1 MESKEN
7 TACIPIKMLIYI
19 TRNYLFLSA
28 TFGIIYVYS
37 AEIYPTTTRAV
48 GIGSSSVW
56 ARVGGIVAPYVG
68 SLDEVLGPAVP
79 LAIFGISAFLA
90 GLLALFL
97 PETMNR
103 KIPDTIEEGAA
114 VKCNW
119 RDGIISKKN

>member
-1 MESKEN
+1 
-7 TACIPIKMLIYI
+7 MLLSV

>member
-1 MESKEN
+1 MFQ
-7 TACIPIKMLIYI
+7 LYI
-19 TRNYLFLSA
+19 SA

-37 AEIYPTTTRAV
+37 AEVYPTVTRAV
-48 GIGSSSVW
+48 GIGSSSVF

-68 SLDEVLGPAVP
+68 SLDDVFGPAVP
-79 LAIFGISAFLA
+79 LAIFGISAFAA

-119 RDGIISKKN
+119 RDGIIREKD